1 VSDWLSAADGGT
13 IERSFTLTA
22 LAAPA
27 EQPERPVRA
36 HRDTRLPSPSRLLAM
51 AQALRARGAYDA
63 CAKVYRRLWSEFPG
77 SEESK
82 VSMISLGELELGKRN
97 HPAAALE
104 AFGAYLRVGG
114 TLEREARYGRIRALR
129 AVGRDGEAD
138 AESAT
143 FLRDFPTSIQSAT
156 LRRQVHER

>member
-1 VSDWLSAADGGT
+1 
-13 IERSFTLTA
+13 
-22 LAAPA
+22 
-27 EQPERPVRA
+27 
-36 HRDTRLPSPSRLLAM
+36 M
-51 AQALRARGAYDA
+51 AQVLRARGAYDE
-63 CAKVYRRLWSEFPG
+63 CAQVYRRLWSEFPG

-104 AFGAYLRVGG
+104 AFGAYLRLGG
-114 TLEREARYGRIRALR
+114 PLDREARYGRIRALR

-143 FLRDFPTSIQSAT
+143 FLRDYPTSIQSAT
-156 LRRQVHER
+156 LRR